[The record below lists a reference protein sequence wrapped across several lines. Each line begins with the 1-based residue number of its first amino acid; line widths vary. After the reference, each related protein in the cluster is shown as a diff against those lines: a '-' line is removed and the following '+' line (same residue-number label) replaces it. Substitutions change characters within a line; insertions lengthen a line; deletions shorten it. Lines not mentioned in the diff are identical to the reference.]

1 MKYIN
6 MNLTK
11 SVLRDFFNRC
21 PCFSSFLVCTDVHAL
36 ADDES
41 YDDYLDDSADDD
53 DDNDDEF
60 S

>member
-1 MKYIN
+1 

-11 SVLRDFFNRC
+11 SVLRDFKKNRC

-36 ADDES
+36 ADDER
-41 YDDYLDDSADDD
+41 YDDDLDDSADDD